1 MRIAVTAFIAG
12 VGGLLA
18 MSAFGPPLVVRLLI
32 VVVVALVAAAVAPAR
47 RRTLTCALAI
57 ACAGGFTM
65 LLGYAALQLAFDE
78 GTAAAGLAMFF
89 AGAALAVVSWRE
101 LSHSEV

>member
-1 MRIAVTAFIAG
+1 MRSLATAFIAG
-12 VGGLLA
+12 VAGMLA
-18 MSAFGPPLVVRLLI
+18 MSAFGPPLVVRVL
-32 VVVVALVAAAVAPAR
+32 VVAAVALVAAAVAPAD

-57 ACAGGFTM
+57 ACAGGFTL
-65 LLGYAALQLAFDE
+65 LLGYAAVQLAFNE

-101 LSHSEV
+101 LSRSEV